1 MKDSG
6 ILTEAEFAQ
15 QKAALL
21 AQGAAQPAVGTAVAP
36 TPPPVQQAPTNVN
49 NTSSNSANN
58 IVVQTVTQGGGGN
71 NNGRSHKYDASM
83 LGGQWADPGDGCC
96 IPPTMY
102 MLTPLGDDAFE
113 LKHPRA
119 PRGDMYVRQGATDNF
134 TANLPQGVR
143 MCLFLNENQARC
155 SGGAGLPDL
164 TLTKSGSQLG
174 SGGAATMA
182 NQQPA
187 AMPVVNMPQ
196 QAAPQPPQPQV
207 MHQPSGKFD
216 PMTGQPMPQVMHQP
230 SGKFDP
236 MTGQPMPQVMHQ
248 PSGKF
253 DPMTGKPIPKFDP
266 LTGKQNW
273 YDAGEVRA

>member
-216 PMTGQPMPQVMHQP
+216 PMTG
-230 SGKFDP
+230 
-236 MTGQPMPQVMHQ
+236 
-248 PSGKF
+248 
-253 DPMTGKPIPKFDP
+253 KPIPKFDP